1 MILNPPVEF
10 RQYQKLQIPKIA
22 LLATSRSINS
32 LLFNSAFAFSQ
43 CKTGTDIIFVAGKY
57 FRINDCSSSIS
68 WNVEYH

>member
-32 LLFNSAFAFSQ
+32 LLFKSAFAFSQ
-43 CKTGTDIIFVAGKY
+43 CKTGTDMIIFVAGKY
-57 FRINDCSSSIS
+57 FRINDCSSCIS
-68 WNVEYH
+68 